1 MDFRR
6 GDDGGRRRSA
16 WLKVMSDIRQAVSKP
31 IEDGEKIEIFLLRQ
45 IQQTINYGSICRRL
59 QAKKSAYA

>member
-6 GDDGGRRRSA
+6 GDGGAWRRSVR
-16 WLKVMSDIRQAVSKP
+16 LKVMSDIKQAVSKP
-31 IEDGEKIEIFLLRQ
+31 IADGEKIEIFLLRQ
-45 IQQTINYGSICRRL
+45 IQQIVNYGSICRRL